1 MEVIGY
7 KRGNIDCNDY
17 FSASLQKFTVIKNWK
32 LKDVLEH
39 MRNIGENDKWT
50 MDWKQGNLEQ
60 YKIENE
66 YKNDKNEL
74 ISLYR

>member
-1 MEVIGY
+1 MIIFQPAY
-7 KRGNIDCNDY
+7 KN
-17 FSASLQKFTVIKNWK
+17 SLLLKIAK

-39 MRNIGENDKWT
+39 MRDIGENDKWT

>member
-1 MEVIGY
+1 MDIREEISIVMIIFQPAY
-7 KRGNIDCNDY
+7 KNLLLLKI
-17 FSASLQKFTVIKNWK
+17 AK

>member
-1 MEVIGY
+1 MIIFQPAY
-7 KRGNIDCNDY
+7 KN
-17 FSASLQKFTVIKNWK
+17 SLLLKIAK

-60 YKIENE
+60 YKVENE

-74 ISLYR
+74 ILLYR

>member
-1 MEVIGY
+1 MIIFQPAY
-7 KRGNIDCNDY
+7 KNLLLLKI
-17 FSASLQKFTVIKNWK
+17 AK

>member
-1 MEVIGY
+1 MDIREEISIVMIIFQPAY
-7 KRGNIDCNDY
+7 KN
-17 FSASLQKFTVIKNWK
+17 SLLLKIAK

-50 MDWKQGNLEQ
+50 IDWKQGNLEQ

>member
-1 MEVIGY
+1 MIIFQPAY
-7 KRGNIDCNDY
+7 KN
-17 FSASLQKFTVIKNWK
+17 SLLLKIAK

-66 YKNDKNEL
+66 YKNHKN
-74 ISLYR
+74 

>member
-1 MEVIGY
+1 MDIREEISIVMIIFQPAY
-7 KRGNIDCNDY
+7 KN
-17 FSASLQKFTVIKNWK
+17 SLLLKIAK

-66 YKNDKNEL
+66 YKNHKN
-74 ISLYR
+74 

>member
-1 MEVIGY
+1 MIIFQPAY
-7 KRGNIDCNDY
+7 KN
-17 FSASLQKFTVIKNWK
+17 SLLLKIAK

>member
-1 MEVIGY
+1 MIIFQPAY
-7 KRGNIDCNDY
+7 KN
-17 FSASLQKFTVIKNWK
+17 SLLLKIAK
-32 LKDVLEH
+32 LKNVLEH

>member
-1 MEVIGY
+1 MDIREEISIVMIIFQPAY
-7 KRGNIDCNDY
+7 KN
-17 FSASLQKFTVIKNWK
+17 SLLLKIAK

>member
-1 MEVIGY
+1 MDIREEISIVMIIFQPAY
-7 KRGNIDCNDY
+7 KN
-17 FSASLQKFTVIKNWK
+17 SLLLKIAK

-60 YKIENE
+60 YKVENE

-74 ISLYR
+74 ILLYR

>member
-1 MEVIGY
+1 MIIFQPAY
-7 KRGNIDCNDY
+7 KN
-17 FSASLQKFTVIKNWK
+17 SLLLKIAK

-60 YKIENE
+60 YKVENE